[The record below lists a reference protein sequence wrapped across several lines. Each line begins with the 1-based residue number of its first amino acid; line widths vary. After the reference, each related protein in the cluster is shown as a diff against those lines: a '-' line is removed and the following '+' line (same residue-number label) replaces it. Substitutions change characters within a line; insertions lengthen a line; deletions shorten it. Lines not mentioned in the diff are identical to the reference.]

1 MAAAPVSLGAFALH
15 VRQNKDLCG
24 CYEEQTWR
32 LYLFSI
38 SYLCAV
44 MLAAMLGAVGG
55 SGVSSS
61 LSLMAVGLL
70 HLFLSATGSTWSGT
84 VAVGRI

>member
-1 MAAAPVSLGAFALH
+1 M
-15 VRQNKDLCG
+15 
-24 CYEEQTWR
+24 
-32 LYLFSI
+32 
-38 SYLCAV
+38 
-44 MLAAMLGAVGG
+44 GAVGG